1 MGPGLRQFTR
11 MPRGASSAARERAR
25 ERHHDADFR
34 KRTSGLEAELQTAG
48 QVHTPDG
55 HARIAAL
62 EDEKLQSY
70 QRRYEE
76 YVQIGKGLA
85 DLLDGNSK

>member
-1 MGPGLRQFTR
+1 

-34 KRTSGLEAELQTAG
+34 KRTSGLEAELQIAG

-55 HARIAAL
+55 HARLAAL

-76 YVQIGKGLA
+76 YVQIGKGLT
-85 DLLDGNSK
+85 DLLAGNSK